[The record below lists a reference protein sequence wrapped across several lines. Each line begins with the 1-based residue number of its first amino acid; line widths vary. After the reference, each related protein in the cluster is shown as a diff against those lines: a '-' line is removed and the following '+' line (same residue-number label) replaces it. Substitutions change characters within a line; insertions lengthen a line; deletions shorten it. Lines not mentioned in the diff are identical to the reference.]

1 MKKIVPTNQREQIE
15 NNLINVRLFEL
26 YANPITG
33 SYDLELL
40 KKINK
45 HLFQDFP
52 KLEWAQ
58 NYTPGEF
65 RPELSPDKF
74 WGKKRILKD
83 HSDYSMVVYSNMSA
97 EDIQRTSNYLKDNI
111 DITKLSLLKPAA
123 FAKAI
128 GEIYVKLDYL
138 HPFPDGNSRTI
149 REFTRNLSYDCG
161 YNLDWS
167 KFVLTNA
174 DYDRLYL
181 GRDISVNRISVE
193 KLPFSEIKFDLL
205 DSLDKFNNYKPLP
218 ELLKDAVNSRQWSK
232 EQLQKFV
239 YDQLSTGKSLEWIE
253 KYLSTDSRVP
263 GANILKRKLFLSYV
277 MKDAQKTYPPLHK
290 LLSRSNELER

>member
-1 MKKIVPTNQREQIE
+1 
-15 NNLINVRLFEL
+15 
-26 YANPITG
+26 
-33 SYDLELL
+33 
-40 KKINK
+40 
-45 HLFQDFP
+45 
-52 KLEWAQ
+52 
-58 NYTPGEF
+58 
-65 RPELSPDKF
+65 
-74 WGKKRILKD
+74 
-83 HSDYSMVVYSNMSA
+83 MVVYSNMSA

-128 GEIYVKLDYL
+128 GEIYVQLDYL

-253 KYLSTDSRVP
+253 KYLSNR
-263 GANILKRKLFLSYV
+263 
-277 MKDAQKTYPPLHK
+277 
-290 LLSRSNELER
+290 

>member
-1 MKKIVPTNQREQIE
+1 MGQK
-15 NNLINVRLFEL
+15 L
-26 YANPITG
+26 YTRRISTRIITRQV
-33 SYDLELL
+33 L
-40 KKINK
+40 
-45 HLFQDFP
+45 
-52 KLEWAQ
+52 
-58 NYTPGEF
+58 GE
-65 RPELSPDKF
+65 
-74 WGKKRILKD
+74 KRILKD

-128 GEIYVKLDYL
+128 GEIYVQLDYL

-193 KLPFSEIKFDLL
+193 KLPF
-205 DSLDKFNNYKPLP
+205 
-218 ELLKDAVNSRQWSK
+218 
-232 EQLQKFV
+232 QK
-239 YDQLSTGKSLEWIE
+239 
-253 KYLSTDSRVP
+253 
-263 GANILKRKLFLSYV
+263 
-277 MKDAQKTYPPLHK
+277 
-290 LLSRSNELER
+290 SNLIF